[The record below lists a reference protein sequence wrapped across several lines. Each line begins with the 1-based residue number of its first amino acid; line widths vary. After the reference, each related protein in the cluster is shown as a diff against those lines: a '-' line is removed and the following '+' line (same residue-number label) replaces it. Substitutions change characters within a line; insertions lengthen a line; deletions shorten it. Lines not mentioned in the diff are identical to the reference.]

1 MLYVTIPLGTSLTN
15 IAYGIG
21 SLGTLISNTVGL
33 GITLGSIFA
42 LLWLLWGGISW
53 ITSSGDK
60 TQLEAARDRIVQ
72 ALIGFAVV
80 MSVWAVWILFTR
92 NFFGLRLTDAPTGG
106 GGGGVKSGCQI
117 VQTDGGPGCWC
128 AKPEPGT
135 WQFHCFD
142 PATTPRGTPASSDCE
157 KDCGKRNGQPL

>member
-1 MLYVTIPLGTSLTN
+1 MFYVTIPLGPSLSG
-15 IAYGIG
+15 IAYGPG
-21 SLGTLISNTVGL
+21 TLGTLISNTVGL
-33 GITLGSIFA
+33 GITIGSVFA

-72 ALIGFAVV
+72 ALIGFTVV
-80 MSVWAVWILFTR
+80 MSVWAIWILLTR

-106 GGGGVKSGCQI
+106 GGAGTKSGCQI

-128 AKPEPGT
+128 ITGD

-142 PATTPRGTPASSDCE
+142 ITTTTRGTPASLRCEEDCRL
-157 KDCGKRNGQPL
+157 RNGQPL